1 MSAVLSSLISALL
14 FSQGALAVGT
24 AFGYAVGT
32 TGGGSATPAIPS
44 STAQLVSWLGDSSS
58 RVILLD
64 RTYDFTDTEGNVTAK
79 ACKPWACSPN
89 PQFAIDANE
98 WCEHYEPNAAMTTVT
113 YKKAGVSA
121 ILVGSNKTLLGK
133 GTAGIM
139 PEHLFSKG
147 KGLRIAGGS
156 NIIIQNIRISDINAQ
171 FVWGG
176 DAISIDGGS
185 KVWRYQFKNVG
196 RQFVVTGYGAA
207 KSVTISDNVF
217 DGSSQYSINVVTS
230 LLLAL
235 LATTA
240 TIGLHCLPVPKILLL
255 LPATILP
262 TLWKWCPKREC
273 FRGRG
278 PKLGGMSS
286 YTREYP
292 QPICYLSAES
302 QFSLVDYFV
311 DITGHALDA
320 GVGSRALMEGNYF
333 NQVTQPAISGTSGV
347 AFAAVDST
355 HAAQCSSYLGRN
367 SKARSSLSSGTL
379 DRNDLGTLPY
389 FKGVSA
395 VAGAT
400 IMDPSLVGAYVQ
412 AHAGTGKVN

>member
-1 MSAVLSSLISALL
+1 MSAVLYSLVSALV
-14 FSQGALAVGT
+14 FSQGALAIGT
-24 AFGYAVGT
+24 AFGYAAGT

-44 STAQLVSWLGDSSS
+44 SAAQLVNWLGDSTA

-64 RTYDFTDTEGNVTAK
+64 KTYDFTDTEGSVTAK
-79 ACKPWACSPN
+79 ACKPWSCSPN
-89 PQFAIDANE
+89 PQLAIDANE

-133 GTAGIM
+133 GTTGAI
-139 PEHLFSKG
+139 KG

-185 KVWRYQFKNVG
+185 KIWFKDVG

-207 KSVTISDNVF
+207 QSVTISDNVF
-217 DGSSQYSINVVTS
+217 DGSSQYSATCNDRHYWAALFTGAQDSITFARNYMYKTS
-230 LLLAL
+230 
-235 LATTA
+235 
-240 TIGLHCLPVPKILLL
+240 
-255 LPATILP
+255 
-262 TLWKWCPKREC
+262 
-273 FRGRG
+273 GRG

-286 YTREYP
+286 YTQSVHIYNN
-292 QPICYLSAES
+292 
-302 QFSLVDYFV
+302 YFV
-311 DITGHALDA
+311 DVAGHALDA
-320 GVGSRALMEGNYF
+320 GVGSKALMEGNYF

-355 HAAQCSSYLGRN
+355 HAAQCSSYLGRKCVLN
-367 SKARSSLSSGTL
+367 TCLSSGTL
-379 DRNDLGTLPY
+379 NRNDLGTLPY

-395 VAGAT
+395 VADAT
-400 IMDPSLVGAYVQ
+400 VMDPSLVGAYVQ
-412 AHAGTGKVN
+412 AHAGTGK